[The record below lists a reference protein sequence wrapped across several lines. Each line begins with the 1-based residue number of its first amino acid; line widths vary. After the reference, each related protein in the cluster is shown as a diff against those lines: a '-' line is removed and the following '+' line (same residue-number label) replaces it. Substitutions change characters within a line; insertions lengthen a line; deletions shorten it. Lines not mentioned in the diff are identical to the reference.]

1 MNGSGTRWTVLVF
14 GFVVFF
20 HLSCPLLG
28 TSQEQSG
35 SLTYPLRDSG
45 IRLTQGW
52 YYTGTNEG
60 DFPHEAIDVVAPTGT
75 NVLATAEGLAIASC
89 QPPLDISGDRNRNGK
104 QYGRFIFVHH
114 SDGYSTLY
122 AHLDSVLLPAD
133 SQLPCDDMS
142 RHSIQSSSADIHYL
156 GGVFKWKRVKR
167 GEMIGKVGN
176 TGTITP
182 HLHFEVA
189 VNPEGSY
196 AVHVTNRV
204 DPYAIEGVAFLY
216 PPPEENCSNVRR
228 PSDYLWTSC
237 PPVPPE
243 PSLTIR
249 TDTCEEGTSCSGPQ
263 GTTFNFEG
271 SAFTPDGTVR
281 RFIED
286 STGHRSE
293 LTPLLDAD
301 AIGQITWSFNSSC
314 ASPVGAFFISAV
326 DSVTNRT
333 SNHVTEIIT
342 PGNCASLA
350 PDLAVNLSDN
360 PDPVRSGERITYA
373 VWIQNVGNSAAAG
386 VRIVQTLPFGTS
398 LQSCSR
404 FCTVVGNSV
413 VLDLGT
419 MPAGTATNLLINVL
433 APLVSSRT
441 NITATAAVSTTT
453 PETTTANNEAS
464 QTTTVDPNLIE
475 VFVSPST
482 VTLAPGDMRTF
493 TATVIGTTNTA
504 VSWSVQEGAVGGTI
518 TSDGAYTAPD
528 IPGIYHVVATSQADP
543 TKSGTAIVTVVDGN
557 NLLLSFI
564 PSPSGNGRAIAF
576 DPETGKIYY
585 TLSGPPEIYVT
596 DIRNSL
602 ATILF
607 PGINFGALSWDAKR
621 GVLWAGAYTFDRVGN
636 IYQVF
641 PTGIALFQF
650 NFIPSGG
657 NCYGISPGFID
668 GLAYDEGPSPSDTD
682 DTLWISD
689 DAGLQIHRIDL
700 KGNLIATYRLP
711 NNPRSSNRGCNTG
724 IAVDGDFLW
733 LALQSGPDQQPHDI
747 VLVTKANPSR
757 VVASFPF
764 SDTNFPGPEG
774 LAVDLTS
781 IPGKAALWSNQFG
794 VPNSLKL
801 WDITELRKK

>member
-1 MNGSGTRWTVLVF
+1 MSAAVPKKRAAIALFFAMVLVF
-14 GFVVFF
+14 ECRAQGQELPTATSFDFPFKDWNTLTDGAFGFGALNSQQGEH
-20 HLSCPLLG
+20 HLAQD
-28 TSQEQSG
+28 TTV
-35 SLTYPLRDSG
+35 SLT
-45 IRLTQGW
+45 
-52 YYTGTNEG
+52 
-60 DFPHEAIDVVAPTGT
+60 PTGKKVFAFADGVVRIT
-75 NVLATAEGLAIASC
+75 DNSIRKSAKATFSGYGNYWGEGYVVVIEHQLADGTRVTSLYGHVQPGTYNESAQTGLV
-89 QPPLDISGDRNRNGK
+89 P
-104 QYGRFIFVHH
+104 
-114 SDGYSTLY
+114 
-122 AHLDSVLLPAD
+122 
-133 SQLPCDDMS
+133 
-142 RHSIQSSSADIHYL
+142 
-156 GGVFKWKRVKR
+156 
-167 GEMIGKVGN
+167 E
-176 TGTITP
+176 GTIVRKGQYIAQVADYWNDADKDGQEEFSVEQGDANWH
-182 HLHFEVA
+182 HLHFGIRKGDYTPGHDADYVQGYTNNGWNSDFTVHDTWE
-189 VNPEGSY
+189 NP
-196 AVHVTNRV
+196 T
-204 DPYAIEGVAFLY
+204 AF
-216 PPPEENCSNVRR
+216 VRG
-228 PSDYLWTSC
+228 PALSISASICPKGTSC
-237 PPVPPE
+237 P
-243 PSLTIR
+243 
-249 TDTCEEGTSCSGPQ
+249 GPQ
-263 GTTFNFEG
+263 GTTFDFEG
-271 SAFTPDGTVR
+271 AGFMPGKSVK

-286 STGHRSE
+286 STGDRGE
-293 LTPLLDAD
+293 LQPLLSAD
-301 AIGQITWSFNSSC
+301 ASGQITWSFNSSC

-342 PGNCASLA
+342 PGICALPA
-350 PDLAVNLSDN
+350 PDLAVNLSDS

-441 NITATAAVSTTT
+441 NITATATVSTTT
-453 PETTTANNEAS
+453 PETSTANNQAS

-475 VFVSPST
+475 VLVSPPT
-482 VTLAPGDMRTF
+482 VTLAPGGTRTF
-493 TATVIGTTNTA
+493 TATVTGTTNTT
-504 VSWSVQEGAVGGTI
+504 VSWSVQEGATGGTI
-518 TSDGAYTAPD
+518 TADGVYAAPD
-528 IPGIYHVVATSQADP
+528 IPGIYHIVATSQADP

-564 PSPSGNGRAIAF
+564 PSPSGNGRAVVF
-576 DPETGKIYY
+576 DPATGKIYY

-596 DIRNSL
+596 DIRNSP

-650 NFIPSGG
+650 NFMPSGG

-700 KGNLIATYRLP
+700 KGNLIATYRVP

-764 SDTNFPGPEG
+764 SDTNSPGPEG